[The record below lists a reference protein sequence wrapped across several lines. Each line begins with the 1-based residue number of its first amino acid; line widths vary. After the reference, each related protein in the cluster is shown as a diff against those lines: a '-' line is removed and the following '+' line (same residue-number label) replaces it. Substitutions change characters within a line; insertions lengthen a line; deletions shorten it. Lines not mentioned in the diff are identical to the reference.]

1 MTVIRGHYK
10 VCAGVPSV
18 VGVMEHARS
27 GLALL
32 MDDPPLLDDW
42 PLEEG
47 DELVVTRRARVP
59 LDASEA

>member
-1 MTVIRGHYK
+1 
-10 VCAGVPSV
+10 
-18 VGVMEHARS
+18 MEHARS